1 MSSSLDDNVAYVDA
15 DAKFNTLSLWHVSIA
30 LDHAAL
36 NFDSTPYCIH
46 YACEF
51 DQQPVARGLY
61 DPSTVFGDLR
71 VDERKPMGLE
81 FG

>member
-1 MSSSLDDNVAYVDA
+1 MTDSVAYVDA
-15 DAKFNTLSLWHVSIA
+15 DAKLNALSLWHVSIA

-36 NFDSTPYCIH
+36 NLNSTPHCIH
-46 YACEF
+46 YAGEL

-71 VDERKPMGLE
+71 VDEEEADGP
-81 FG
+81 